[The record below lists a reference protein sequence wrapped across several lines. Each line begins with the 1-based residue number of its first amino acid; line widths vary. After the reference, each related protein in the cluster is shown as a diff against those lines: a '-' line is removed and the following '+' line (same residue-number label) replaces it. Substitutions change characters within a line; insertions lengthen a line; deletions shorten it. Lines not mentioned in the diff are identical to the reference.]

1 MILVEIKPDGSGQ
14 MSIQAEQF
22 KSKGKRRSKEQLA
35 EFEQKIIQF
44 RRNGISFEKIAQIT
58 GDSLSNCHKAYQ
70 RACARLPTTDL
81 EEMRLFLD
89 QQLEEVFHRSMM
101 LAQKGSVPAL
111 GQALQALAQR
121 AKLFGLNEPVT
132 TKIELTGIKG
142 SPIKTEQGV
151 TAQDIEEMTDAERA
165 TIRRIAERQI
175 KRNNT
180 RH

>member
-1 MILVEIKPDGSGQ
+1 MILVEIILDGSGQ

-35 EFEQKIIQF
+35 EFEQKIIQL

-81 EEMRLFLD
+81 EQMRLFLD
-89 QQLEEVFHRSMM
+89 QQLEEVFHQSMM
-101 LAQKGSVPAL
+101 LAQKGSVRAL
-111 GQALQALAQR
+111 NQALQALAQR
-121 AKLFGLNEPVT
+121 AALFGLNAPVR
-132 TKIELTGIKG
+132 TKIELIGVDG
-142 SPIKTEQGV
+142 GPIKTEQGV
-151 TAQDIEEMTDAERA
+151 TTQDIEEMTDAERSI
-165 TIRRIAERQI
+165 IRRIAERQI
-175 KRNNT
+175 RRNNI